1 MLISFEG
8 TEGCGKSTLI
18 RHLLQK
24 FSKSGMSAIAT
35 REPGGSPVAEKIRE
49 IILHNEMDPLT
60 ELFLYES
67 ARAEHFEKIIAPALK
82 KKSIVLCDRF
92 IDSTIAYQGFARGL
106 NLPMIETL
114 NKLATENRAPDLTF
128 FLDLPVEEGLAR
140 ATDPNKFEK
149 AGIEFQKKVR
159 KGFLYS
165 IRKNKKRWQVISVR
179 NRSPEEIADEVFT
192 KILTKISRKKPV
204 AKKAV
209 GKKRKKK

>member
-18 RHLLQK
+18 RHLLEK
-24 FSKSGMSAIAT
+24 LNAAKIATIST

-49 IILHNEMDPLT
+49 IILNNEMDPLT

-67 ARAEHFEKIIAPALK
+67 ARAEHYEKIIAPALK
-82 KKSIVLCDRF
+82 AKKIVLCDRF

-106 NLPMIETL
+106 KLPIIETL
-114 NKLATENRAPDLTF
+114 NKLATEGRAPDLTF

-140 ATDPNKFEK
+140 ATDPNRFEK
-149 AGIEFQKKVR
+149 AGVDFQKKVR

-165 IRKNKKRWQVISVR
+165 IRKNKKRWQVISVK
-179 NRSPEEIADEVFT
+179 NRTPEDIAEEVLQ
-192 KILTKISRKKPV
+192 KILKKR
-204 AKKAV
+204 
-209 GKKRKKK
+209 GKKK

>member
-1 MLISFEG
+1 
-8 TEGCGKSTLI
+8 
-18 RHLLQK
+18 
-24 FSKSGMSAIAT
+24 MSAIAT

-49 IILHNEMDPLT
+49 VILHNEMDPLT

-82 KKSIVLCDRF
+82 KKTIVLCDRF

-106 NLPMIETL
+106 KLPIIETL

-149 AGIEFQKKVR
+149 AGVAFQKKVR
-159 KGFLYS
+159 QGFLYS
-165 IRKNKKRWQVISVR
+165 IRKNKKRWVVVSVK
-179 NRSPEEIADEVFT
+179 NRTPEDIADEVFA
-192 KILTKISRKKPV
+192 KIIKKI
-204 AKKAV
+204 
-209 GKKRKKK
+209 GKKK